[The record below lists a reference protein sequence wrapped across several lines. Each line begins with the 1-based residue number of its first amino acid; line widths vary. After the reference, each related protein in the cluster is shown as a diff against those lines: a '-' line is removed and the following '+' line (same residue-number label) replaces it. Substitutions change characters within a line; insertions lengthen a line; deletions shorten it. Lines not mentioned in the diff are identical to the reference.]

1 MQNNE
6 ELLKKAFKVL
16 KETEADYGKKPSH
29 ILQEAIDGYVT
40 SELYQ
45 SESPECVST
54 YLAMTRIRTA
64 LAIIDDGAV
73 N

>member
-1 MQNNE
+1 MLSNE
-6 ELLKKAFKVL
+6 KLHKEAIKVL
-16 KETEADYGKKPSH
+16 KETETDYGKKPSH

-40 SELYQ
+40 SELYR
-45 SESPECVST
+45 SESEECVAT

>member
-1 MQNNE
+1 M
-6 ELLKKAFKVL
+6 KVL
-16 KETEADYGKKPSH
+16 KETEEDYGKKPSH

-40 SELYQ
+40 SELYR
-45 SESPECVST
+45 SESEECVAT